1 MSHVARLL
9 AVGYVVA
16 AFAVVAAAQ
25 DTANVYRPGNGVT
38 RPRVMKDV
46 KPKYTDEARAAGIQ
60 GTVVLDVVVQ
70 EDGKV
75 GEVKVAKS
83 LDTTYGLDD
92 QAVNAMKQWL
102 FSPGTKDDKPVAVRV
117 EIEMTF
123 RLK

>member
-9 AVGYVVA
+9 AVGYLVS

-38 RPRVMKDV
+38 PPRVMKDV

-70 EDGKV
+70 EDGNV